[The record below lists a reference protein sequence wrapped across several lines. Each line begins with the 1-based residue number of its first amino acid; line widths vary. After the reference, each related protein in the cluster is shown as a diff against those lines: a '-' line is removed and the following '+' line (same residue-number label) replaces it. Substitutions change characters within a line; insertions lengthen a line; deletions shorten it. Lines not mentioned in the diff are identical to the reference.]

1 MRNLFKSNGSLT
13 KFVMRRE
20 RIQSPVWLLCLIG
33 LTVAVPL
40 AFAEMYAT
48 VADRMG
54 MVITMENPAM
64 IAMLGPVYGAD
75 DYTTGAMT
83 SNMMLTFTIIGVA
96 LMNIFLV
103 IRHTRRDE
111 ERGRIEVLRSLPV
124 GRLSSLGAV
133 MTFAVILNIVL
144 ALLTGLGLT
153 VLGIDSMDLAGSM
166 LYGVCL
172 GVSGLFFASAAAI
185 FSQLCVS
192 SRGAMGYSLAF
203 LFLCYLLRAVGDIN
217 SEVLA
222 CISPLGLILRAQV
235 YVENSWWPVLIVLL
249 ESVVFGMIA
258 FYLNSLRDLDQGFI
272 PAKPGRK
279 TASRFL
285 KSPFGLAWRL
295 LRTTLI
301 SWLIGMLLLG
311 ASYGSIMGNLESF
324 LANNEMIQ
332 KMLPP
337 VTGYSSTELFI
348 TMLMS
353 IMAMAAAIP
362 ALSAF
367 LKLRSE
373 EKRNHN
379 EHLLARAV
387 SRPRL
392 MTGYLVLAMACSFI
406 MLFAEMLGLWGASSA
421 VMETPIAFGS
431 MFKAMAVYLPALWL
445 SLGIAVLLFGL
456 LPNRTSIAWLYL
468 GYSFFA
474 VYLGR
479 VIGLPDWLRKIS
491 PFGLI
496 PQLPLEEINY
506 LTLTLITA
514 AAAACI
520 AAGYAFYRRRDS
532 LG

>member
-1 MRNLFKSNGSLT
+1 
-13 KFVMRRE
+13 
-20 RIQSPVWLLCLIG
+20 
-33 LTVAVPL
+33 
-40 AFAEMYAT
+40 
-48 VADRMG
+48 
-54 MVITMENPAM
+54 
-64 IAMLGPVYGAD
+64 
-75 DYTTGAMT
+75 
-83 SNMMLTFTIIGVA
+83 
-96 LMNIFLV
+96 
-103 IRHTRRDE
+103 
-111 ERGRIEVLRSLPV
+111 
-124 GRLSSLGAV
+124 
-133 MTFAVILNIVL
+133 
-144 ALLTGLGLT
+144 
-153 VLGIDSMDLAGSM
+153 
-166 LYGVCL
+166 
-172 GVSGLFFASAAAI
+172 
-185 FSQLCVS
+185 
-192 SRGAMGYSLAF
+192 
-203 LFLCYLLRAVGDIN
+203 
-217 SEVLA
+217 
-222 CISPLGLILRAQV
+222 
-235 YVENSWWPVLIVLL
+235 
-249 ESVVFGMIA
+249 
-258 FYLNSLRDLDQGFI
+258 
-272 PAKPGRK
+272 
-279 TASRFL
+279 
-285 KSPFGLAWRL
+285 
-295 LRTTLI
+295 
-301 SWLIGMLLLG
+301 
-311 ASYGSIMGNLESF
+311 
-324 LANNEMIQ
+324 
-332 KMLPP
+332 
-337 VTGYSSTELFI
+337 
-348 TMLMS
+348 MS

-392 MTGYLVLAMACSFI
+392 MTSYLVLAMACSFI

-506 LTLTLITA
+506 LSLALITA